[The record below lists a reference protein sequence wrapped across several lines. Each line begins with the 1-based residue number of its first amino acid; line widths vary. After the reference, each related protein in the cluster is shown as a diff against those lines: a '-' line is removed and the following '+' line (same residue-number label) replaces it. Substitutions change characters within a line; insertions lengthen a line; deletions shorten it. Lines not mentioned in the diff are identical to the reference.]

1 MNAIVIYT
9 AIAMIRNPTK
19 IHKISLSKIFFRP
32 SASLKL
38 DALFDRFSFFFFAI
52 IGLYFSIFVQ
62 K

>member
-1 MNAIVIYT
+1 
-9 AIAMIRNPTK
+9 MIRNPIK
-19 IHKISLSKIFFRP
+19 IHNISLLKIFFRP